1 MWRRK
6 PTSDGDVSPGPRVR
20 TASIE
25 KLTRDQQGG
34 ESLARAECGSATPHI
49 SDMFGVL
56 GFLFVFFLMQKD
68 KENHLFFYLA

>member
-56 GFLFVFFLMQKD
+56 GFFGFFLMQKD

>member
-49 SDMFGVL
+49 SDMFGVW
-56 GFLFVFFLMQKD
+56 GFLFFVFFFLMQKD
-68 KENHLFFYLA
+68 KENHLFFI

>member
-56 GFLFVFFLMQKD
+56 GFFCFFVFLMQKD
-68 KENHLFFYLA
+68 KENHLFFI

>member
-56 GFLFVFFLMQKD
+56 GFVFCFFFLMQKD
-68 KENHLFFYLA
+68 KENHLFFI